1 VSLRNEAEADSF
13 EAFYQVAR
21 RPLLGMGYVLTGNPQ
36 TAQDVVQETF
46 LRTWSRWG
54 RISKLEDPLAWSR
67 KVLYNLAMS
76 EGRSARVRI
85 RANIPTLAG
94 SSPPPNETH
103 VLLAAALRKL
113 PENQA
118 RSIVLHD
125 GAGMSV
131 REIASEM
138 NAPEGTVRS
147 WLTRG
152 RAAAAE
158 LLNPNQT
165 SAEESHA

>member
-1 VSLRNEAEADSF
+1 VSLRTDAEAESF
-13 EAFYQVAR
+13 ETFYRRAR
-21 RPLLGMGYVLTGNPQ
+21 KPLLGMGYVLTGSLQ
-36 TAQDVVQETF
+36 TAQDVTQETF
-46 LRTWSRWG
+46 LRTWSRWS
-54 RISKLEDPLAWSR
+54 RVSKFDDPLGWSR
-67 KVLYNLAMS
+67 KVLYNLAIS
-76 EGRSARVRI
+76 ERRSARVR
-85 RANIPTLAG
+85 RRVVASPLA

-118 RSIVLHD
+118 RSLVLHD

-131 REIASEM
+131 REIATEM
-138 NAPEGTVRS
+138 NVPEGTVRS

-152 RAAAAE
+152 RAAVALA
-158 LLNPNQT
+158 LDKNDT